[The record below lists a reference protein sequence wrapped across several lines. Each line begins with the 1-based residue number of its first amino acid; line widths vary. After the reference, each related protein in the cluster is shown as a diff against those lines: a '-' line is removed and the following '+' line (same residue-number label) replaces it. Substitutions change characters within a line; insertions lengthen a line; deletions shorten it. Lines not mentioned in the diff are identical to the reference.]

1 MRVAR
6 AGRTC
11 LSIRDRRIAH
21 NARMTF
27 AMPPLSSTLAAAAL
41 DPTTMLPR
49 GALHPL
55 RMAPTHAPWNYEE
68 LADLLADA
76 PVVEAA
82 VLVGLVP
89 RASGVQVLLT
99 QRTDRLRHHAGQ
111 VSFPGGRIDREDDGP
126 VAAALREAEE
136 EIGLARAQ
144 TIPLG
149 FLDPLVTITGF
160 RVMPV
165 VAHVAPEFVAAPN
178 PDEVADVFEVDLD
191 FLMHPE
197 HLERIPLDYR
207 GRRRDVL
214 QFRHA
219 PQAPD
224 KRIWGVTAAILFNL
238 RERLAR
244 AAEATR

>member
-1 MRVAR
+1 
-6 AGRTC
+6 
-11 LSIRDRRIAH
+11 
-21 NARMTF
+21 
-27 AMPPLSSTLAAAAL
+27 MPPFADSLSKAAAA
-41 DPTTMLPR
+41 DPTMMLP
-49 GALHPL
+49 GGVLHPL
-55 RMAPTHAPWNYEE
+55 RDAPTHAPWNLDE
-68 LADLLADA
+68 LADLLSDA

-111 VSFPGGRIDREDDGP
+111 VSFPGGRIDRDDDGP

-136 EIGLARAQ
+136 EIGLAAALTR
-144 TIPLG
+144 PLG

-165 VAHVAPEFVAAPN
+165 VAYVAPEFVAAPN

-191 FLMHPE
+191 YLMHPE
-197 HLERIPLDYR
+197 HLERIPLEYR
-207 GRRRDVL
+207 GRRREVL
-214 QFRHA
+214 QFRNS
-219 PQAPD
+219 PQAPQ
-224 KRIWGVTAAILFNL
+224 KRIWGVTASILFNL

-244 AAEATR
+244 ASEAAP